1 MREVAEGVLTKVDD
15 EKRLVFGWANIIKD
29 EDGQLLLDRQDDYID
44 SEEELEKA
52 AYQYVLNSRD
62 GGEMHIR
69 KGVSTMVESVVLT
82 KEKQEA
88 LGIPEG
94 VVPTGW
100 WIGFRV
106 NDERVWDQVKKGEYV
121 GFSVHGTGKRERTTL
136 EAGEYTEVGKADR
149 FDEETEEALRE
160 HGANHTGK
168 HMRRMRE
175 LMAQGMSM
183 DEAHEAA
190 TKEVGKSDCGCGGGD
205 PEPEPTL
212 AIATS
217 VFEVMAKAQSARN
230 SKVSQVMEEFEEGKL
245 KSSSGKK
252 VTSRKQAL
260 AIALSEAGRGR
271 EVDKGDFPGHPF
283 RGNQYVSAEGR
294 ATGRRRRPRPTP
306 SADRPEVP
314 SRDAMRRATRAL
326 AQPGGGRRGTDRAD
340 RAKAREQARKVLRQD
355 FLARGAR
362 PKDVDRKVAERE
374 TKIRRRAARNIREE
388 HLRRNLVQGQGGY
401 LMDRDKAM
409 MLREFGMGEGILRD
423 RPKGDRTGVAARR
436 AAAANRAAEQ
446 RRRRRSKLRP
456 EARGQKSD
464 KMLTGNAP
472 LKGGALKDALIGKGG
487 PGSGE
492 PVGHPFRG
500 NQYTGGVKGRGRS
513 GSKGQQKLPLK
524 GAKGGSA
531 IDALKGSKKL
541 RLGVKEVDDFMDR
554 LRKEL
559 AGYSKSEVDAMNINL
574 CQISVPGTNL
584 FCGDNKGVP
593 RKQMPQLGGKPREGS
608 DADNLPKD
616 DKGEVS
622 GEQAFLDH
630 LKSQG
635 VMVSDKTMKA
645 SELKASQTEL
655 VGAKVA
661 GMAGNRNFDR
671 RAKRSSCLV
680 MATSLMAT
688 TAGRR
693 RLLVTLM
700 TASWATAP

>member
-94 VVPTGW
+94 IVPTGW

-106 NDERVWDQVKKGEYV
+106 NDDRVWDQVKKGEYV

-136 EAGEYTEVGKADR
+136 AAGEYTEVGKADR

-190 TKEVGKSDCGCGGGD
+190 TKEVGKSDCGCGCGD
-205 PEPEPTL
+205 PEPDTEAGL

-217 VFEVMAKAQSARN
+217 VFEVMAKAQSTRN
-230 SKVSQVMEEFEEGKL
+230 DKMAQVMEEFEAGKL

-252 VTSRKQAL
+252 VTNRKQAL

-271 EVDKGDFPGHPF
+271 EVGKGDFPGHPF
-283 RGNQYVSAEGR
+283 RGNQYVSADGKSRGNDGR
-294 ATGRRRRPRPTP
+294 TPVGSRRAGKLTPDGKEWLRGEKTAYNRDQAFLREESKNLPKNSWMTSPYDSMYEYLQRNDGSRMPTGSHIQDYGPFQSEIDAWKAKAKREYREYVQSRGRR
-306 SADRPEVP
+306 
-314 SRDAMRRATRAL
+314 
-326 AQPGGGRRGTDRAD
+326 PG
-340 RAKAREQARKVLRQD
+340 
-355 FLARGAR
+355 
-362 PKDVDRKVAERE
+362 
-374 TKIRRRAARNIREE
+374 
-388 HLRRNLVQGQGGY
+388 
-401 LMDRDKAM
+401 
-409 MLREFGMGEGILRD
+409 
-423 RPKGDRTGVAARR
+423 
-436 AAAANRAAEQ
+436 
-446 RRRRRSKLRP
+446 LRP
-456 EARGQKSD
+456 EARGQKSN
-464 KMLTGNAP
+464 KMLPTSGP
-472 LKGGALKDALIGKGG
+472 LKPGALKDALIGKGG

-500 NQYTGGVKGRGRS
+500 NQYTGGIGGRGRS

-531 IDALKGSKKL
+531 IDALKGGKKL
-541 RLGVKEVDDFMDR
+541 RLEVKEVDEFMDR

-574 CQISVPGTNL
+574 CKITVPGTNL

-608 DADNLPKD
+608 DADKLPKD

-622 GEQAFLDH
+622 GEQAFLSH

-635 VMVSDKTMKA
+635 VKVSSKTMKA

-661 GMAGNRNFDR
+661 GMAGNRNFDPSGKAIFVSR
-671 RAKRSSCLV
+671 DGYVIDGHHRWAAQIARDTDDGKLGDRTMKVRVVDMDIMDVLES
-680 MATSLMAT
+680 AN
-688 TAGRR
+688 
-693 RLLVTLM
+693 
-700 TASWATAP
+700 SWADSFGILPKEAKTG